1 MNDTNMQTPEQP
13 TAAGGGSQQRRFEQE
28 MLAKRKRDL
37 LKTVREDIGL
47 VSMQIGKW
55 VRANTDLLNSLWV
68 EYGLDQISQADK
80 PHYVYDTQGGLMQV
94 VRFSLKGQ
102 VLTLCSLNVKEQS
115 ITLRVLADVFAH
127 MLRPLRTTRHFTLT
141 NYGPETAATLFKDW
155 RMKVLVDLLQEQLDV
170 INKADLL
177 QKAERAQRSEDRV
190 TLHSVK
196 GQMVDALLAFDNKS
210 TAYIEAVKEWMD
222 HIQGQVDRVEKQQA
236 DFLAKLEAL
245 LEIICAGCPG
255 ASAALSPEPIGNRI
269 TPPEP
274 GEGKA
279 YPVPG
284 YGRIPADVINKAPDC
299 L

>member
-1 MNDTNMQTPEQP
+1 MQTPEQP
-13 TAAGGGSQQRRFEQE
+13 TAAGGGSQQRRFEQA

-80 PHYVYDTQGGLMQV
+80 PHYVYDTPGGLMQV
-94 VRFSLKGQ
+94 VRFSLRGQ

-115 ITLRVLADVFAH
+115 ITMRVLADVFVH
-127 MLRPLRTTRHFTLT
+127 MLRPLRTARHFTLT

-155 RMKVLVDLLQEQLDV
+155 RMKVLVDLLQKQLDV

-190 TLHSVK
+190 ALQSVK
-196 GQMVDALLAFDNKS
+196 GQMVDSFLAFDTKS
-210 TAYIEAVKEWMD
+210 SILVEVIKEQCEQID
-222 HIQGQVDRVEKQQA
+222 QATVRNETRIAQVETLVAQVETLVAQMEKQQA
-236 DFLAKLEAL
+236 EFLCSIDNKLNAFFGRVMELPPRVTANSSGQG
-245 LEIICAGCPG
+245 EDAG
-255 ASAALSPEPIGNRI
+255 
-269 TPPEP
+269 T
-274 GEGKA
+274 
-279 YPVPG
+279 
-284 YGRIPADVINKAPDC
+284 ADKTWV
-299 L
+299 